1 MVAADSGETSKG
13 MKTLVQ
19 TADAGI
25 DSAKAALAAVT
36 SAVNPH
42 KVIPMTVRNIA
53 TAMSMQMH

>member
-13 MKTLVQ
+13 MKKLSQ
-19 TADAGI
+19 AADAGI

-42 KVIPMTVRNIA
+42 KVIPKTTRNIA
-53 TAMSMQMH
+53 MAIAT